1 MTVGTGACLC
11 EQAGALICTGIDGIF
26 ELGCLCIVYTGL
38 VKGLNE
44 VLKALDRKQALC
56 AVLASDCEDAKYKKF
71 VTVSSEAPSRRT
83 LITTYLTLHFLL
95 NRRLWQR
102 LETSP

>member
-11 EQAGALICTGIDGIF
+11 EQAGAMICTGIDGII
-26 ELGCLCIVYTGL
+26 ELGCLYIVTGL

-71 VTVSSEAPSRRT
+71 VTVSCEAQSPFYSFG
-83 LITTYLTLHFLL
+83 LTLPFLFVY
-95 NRRLWQR
+95 RLWQR
-102 LETSP
+102 LETSL